1 VPASRSGALTRQVAQ
16 WKQALVRKVLRIQRS
31 VSCTGCGLCC
41 TERFN
46 TVRIL
51 PLEGRVIAEH
61 VLAQPER
68 ERTTWEKR
76 LRDAVA
82 RHGLTAR
89 SGAVGYTCPFLE
101 KDLTCALPFAVKPV
115 ACLSF
120 NPVDRERCDQ
130 NEHDYFSVFDRIER
144 RNADELGDDKRAAIP
159 LMVLRFLGRGPKR
172 AQPCSQMKQRGNG
185 PGDR

>member
-1 VPASRSGALTRQVAQ
+1 MPAAHSGALKRQVAK

-31 VSCTGCGLCC
+31 VSCAGCGLCC

-51 PLEGRVIAEH
+51 PLEGRVIADH
-61 VLAQPER
+61 LQALPDADR
-68 ERTTWEKR
+68 GAWEGR
-76 LRDAVA
+76 LRAAVA

-120 NPVDRERCDQ
+120 NPVDRDRCDQ
-130 NEHDYFSVFDRIER
+130 NESDYFTVFDRIER
-144 RNADELGDDKRAAIP
+144 RNDEEFGDRRRAAIP
-159 LMVLRFLGRGPKR
+159 LMVLRFLARAPKTR
-172 AQPCSQMKQRGNG
+172 SPARK
-185 PGDR
+185 